1 MATWQK
7 EKQMRYLADVT
18 GGKAL
23 GGHDVH
29 PRRLTMAD
37 RRF

>member
-23 GGHDVH
+23 GGHDVQ
-29 PRRLTMAD
+29 PRCLTTAD